1 MKYIK
6 GAGGVF
12 LVKYGVRFMKIGGYG
27 KNRRIGQENPKI
39 KSNDQKSYE
48 TFWLIMLESNKI
60 AKDRNNKLQAFNGI
74 RPWNNIS

>member
-1 MKYIK
+1 MKYIE

-39 KSNDQKSYE
+39 KSNDQKSFE
-48 TFWLIMLESNKI
+48 TF
-60 AKDRNNKLQAFNGI
+60 
-74 RPWNNIS
+74 

>member
-1 MKYIK
+1 MDSSIFKEGIVQFEGGVYRGGQGEKEVIIVNMKYIE

-48 TFWLIMLESNKI
+48 TF
-60 AKDRNNKLQAFNGI
+60 
-74 RPWNNIS
+74 